1 MVETGNFDYNRIRSR
16 DEKASNCRGGKHMRK
31 QGKHSLQQK
40 LALVFA
46 AIIVCIMLITLILH
60 ARTVNM
66 VRQMTYEKM
75 NSQAEYYQQTFETE
89 ISGILSQQLEFFNN
103 RKLPFLASPVVGL
116 SVYEER
122 EAVLNVQERIRT
134 ITEIS
139 SLVKHGI
146 LYIPGNNYYISEGTI
161 RRMTEQDRE
170 DMAGYL
176 LDRDRTLQ
184 FDGCDAGKQLSGRN
198 GEADLG

>member
-1 MVETGNFDYNRIRSR
+1 
-16 DEKASNCRGGKHMRK
+16 
-31 QGKHSLQQK
+31 
-40 LALVFA
+40 
-46 AIIVCIMLITLILH
+46 
-60 ARTVNM
+60 M

-103 RKLPFLASPVVGL
+103 RKLPFLASPVMGL

-122 EAVLNVQERIRT
+122 EAVLNVQERIQT